1 MPLSS
6 PPRDNGHVVAN
17 GDINKLSSTS
27 PPKGSPGRGVV
38 EAIQSSPLLLQ
49 AAKLTPR
56 GPPIPVPALDGRSD
70 LLKAI
75 RDGNLNLSRLLNFCF
90 ATKKLVYSFFCR
102 YIVT

>member
-1 MPLSS
+1 M
-6 PPRDNGHVVAN
+6 
-17 GDINKLSSTS
+17 
-27 PPKGSPGRGVV
+27 V

-75 RDGNLNLSRLLNFCF
+75 RDGNLNLSRLLNFVSQLKNWF
-90 ATKKLVYSFFCR
+90 THFFCR

>member
-1 MPLSS
+1 M
-6 PPRDNGHVVAN
+6 
-17 GDINKLSSTS
+17 
-27 PPKGSPGRGVV
+27 V

-75 RDGNLNLSRLLNFCF
+75 RDGNLNLSWLLNFVSQLK
-90 ATKKLVYSFFCR
+90 TGLLIFFCR

>member
-1 MPLSS
+1 M
-6 PPRDNGHVVAN
+6 
-17 GDINKLSSTS
+17 
-27 PPKGSPGRGVV
+27 V

-75 RDGNLNLSRLLNFCF
+75 RDGNLNLSRLLTQNE
-90 ATKKLVYSFFCR
+90 TKNWFTLFFCR